1 MAYWNV
7 VSARVL
13 PGYRLGL
20 VFEDGKE
27 GVFDMTPYLGR
38 GMWRAVSNPV
48 SFSAAHVCD
57 GTVAWSRHVDMAPE
71 VLYDGC
77 EPPTA

>member
-1 MAYWNV
+1 MLVDV
-7 VSARVL
+7 VSVEVL
-13 PGYRLGL
+13 PDYRLL
-20 VFEDGKE
+20 LQFEDGKE
-27 GVFDMTPYLGR
+27 GVFDMTPYLGS
-38 GMWRAVSNPV
+38 GVWRAVSDPV

-77 EPPTA
+77 EPPAA